1 LFQHKNDPLFVE
13 FMETHAKGNKAL
25 WSNDTLVNEDSSN
38 TRPEK
43 KTFLLNADGDS
54 GHDSGDISES
64 EDEKEEIEDNVA
76 KKRISDLEVCLS
88 DVF

>member
-1 LFQHKNDPLFVE
+1 
-13 FMETHAKGNKAL
+13 METHAKGNKTL
-25 WSNDTLVNEDSSN
+25 WSNDTLLNEDSRN
-38 TRPEK
+38 IRPGK
-43 KTFLLNADGDS
+43 KPLLNADDDS

-64 EDEKEEIEDNVA
+64 EDEKEEIADSVA